1 MPEYTKNMQK
11 NMFFY
16 LCFKKNINFFSLIHS
31 VLGKRCKKYAKKI
44 LSFCEKVVLLQSQND
59 GGWVRE
65 CGVILGEM
73 FERYRNRRQ
82 RSCRAYVEV

>member
-31 VLGKRCKKYAKKI
+31 ILCCRSKKSAKKI

-59 GGWVRE
+59 GG
-65 CGVILGEM
+65 
-73 FERYRNRRQ
+73 
-82 RSCRAYVEV
+82 